1 MKQAL
6 LTLLVVLGLAGFAR
20 ALAPLLPVT
29 GQGTATASAA
39 AVGTATGRRSLVVRN
54 LDASATLYCGPST
67 VTTANG
73 LPIRAGEAYQW
84 DTCDQYDRCVA
95 STVVECITSS
105 GSISYA
111 IGEARE

>member
-1 MKQAL
+1 MKAIL
-6 LTLLVVLGLAGFAR
+6 LLVLLLAAANAFALN
-20 ALAPLLPVT
+20 AILPRT

-39 AVGTATGRRSLVVRN
+39 AVGTATGRHSLVVRN
-54 LDASATLYCGPST
+54 LDASATLYCGPAT

-73 LPIRAGEAYQW
+73 LPLRAGEAYAW
-84 DTCDQYDRCVA
+84 DFCDQYDRCVA
-95 STVVECITSS
+95 STDIQCITSS